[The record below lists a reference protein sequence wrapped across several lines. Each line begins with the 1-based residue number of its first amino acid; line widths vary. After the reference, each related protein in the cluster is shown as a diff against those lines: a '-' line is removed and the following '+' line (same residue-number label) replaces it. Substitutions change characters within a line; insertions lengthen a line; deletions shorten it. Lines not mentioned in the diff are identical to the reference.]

1 MSGNKTLY
9 TTAKCSI
16 MTTKSEFVEMW
27 NKSSPRGILYIV
39 FDKGWIVATDY
50 RINRNIVSLRFDSNV
65 IAEIHLSKVIRIE

>member
-1 MSGNKTLY
+1 
-9 TTAKCSI
+9 
-16 MTTKSEFVEMW
+16 MW
-27 NKSSPRGILYIV
+27 NKRSPRGIMYIV

>member
-9 TTAKCSI
+9 TTVKCRS
-16 MTTKSEFVEMW
+16 MTTKEEFVEMW
-27 NKSSPRGILYIV
+27 DKRSPRGIKYII

-65 IAEIHLSKVIRIE
+65 IAEIHVIKIIRIE